1 MPSKKTQT
9 PVTTPSRAKNSPS
22 STQAKK
28 KKTPITWDKDGAGG
42 MSSIRILLDWL
53 AIDGNYQRWQGDTKA
68 GSTKA
73 ALAGGLQL
81 SVIWMTGG
89 L

>member
-1 MPSKKTQT
+1 MPPKKTQT
-9 PVTTPSRAKNSPS
+9 PATTPSRAKNSPLS
-22 STQAKK
+22 KQAKK
-28 KKTPITWDKDGAGG
+28 KKAPIAWDKDGAGG

-53 AIDGNYQRWQGDTKA
+53 AIDSNYQRWQGDTKA

-73 ALAGGLQL
+73 ALAGGLRL
-81 SVIWMTGG
+81 LVIWMTGG